1 MLPVAQ
7 QPSAGQFKAT
17 TAGERTAAVIDHG
30 RLRTQACTCNQTLD
44 VSEYLVDTQCQ
55 ALVAEQAT
63 TAVIQVARHDIEGLA
78 TGDFT
83 GLVVHTI
90 EMVEHQRPGRVDEAL
105 LVVELAI
112 VQVQG
117 QARVA
122 EQLATLLI
130 KPIDAGRQDLGTAD
144 VAGAVV
150 Q

>member
-1 MLPVAQ
+1 
-7 QPSAGQFKAT
+7 
-17 TAGERTAAVIDHG
+17 
-30 RLRTQACTCNQTLD
+30 
-44 VSEYLVDTQCQ
+44 
-55 ALVAEQAT
+55 
-63 TAVIQVARHDIEGLA
+63 
-78 TGDFT
+78 
-83 GLVVHTI
+83 
-90 EMVEHQRPGRVDEAL
+90 MVEHQRPGRVDEAL

-130 KPIDAGRQDLGTAD
+130 KPIDAGRQGLGTAD